1 MTTLRI
7 LLAEPVAPERADA
20 WALYDE
26 RGGLLRTGV
35 GRPADWPA
43 AARHEAV
50 VAARRV
56 RVAVLHLPLLP
67 AAQLAAAAAYAIED
81 QLAGSGTPPRLAVSP
96 QAPDGTVR
104 VTIVDS
110 ALVRALRDG
119 SPPAPRFARVVAEPD
134 LAPPAP
140 GWHWYVDAARPA
152 DAFVRGPDGA
162 VAPTGDPG
170 ADAALPGELVLAFAH
185 LPADAR
191 RLAVHGDPAPATR
204 ERLHAVHGID
214 AVTGDPWQ
222 WQHADP
228 RTFAA
233 APDLA
238 PPAPGTDVAARAP
251 LPRSFR
257 LALGVAAAAIAIHVV
272 ATLVQWI
279 GLEFDAYRSAA
290 KWKELAV
297 QAGIG
302 AAASMDAPA
311 ARAALYARHAEL
323 RHAAG
328 LAAPGDALPQLAR
341 AAPALALLP
350 PGGLKSA
357 TFAAGGWTLDV
368 GLIDTVLL
376 ARIDAAMK
384 AAGVPALVATTP
396 AGTRIRIE
404 PRP

>member
-1 MTTLRI
+1 MTTLRV
-7 LLAEPVAPERADA
+7 LLADPVAPERADA

-26 RGGLLRTGV
+26 RGALLRTGID
-35 GRPADWPA
+35 RPADWPA
-43 AARHEAV
+43 AARREAV
-50 VAARRV
+50 IAARRV
-56 RVAVLHLPLLP
+56 RVAALHLPLLP

-81 QLAGSGTPPRLAVSP
+81 QLAGAGTPPQLAVSP
-96 QAPDGTVR
+96 QSRDGTVR

-110 ALVRALRDG
+110 GLIRALRDG
-119 SPPAPRFARVVAEPD
+119 GPPATRFARLVAEPD

-140 GWHWYVDAARPA
+140 GWHWYVDVARPA

-162 VAPTGDPG
+162 VSPTGVPA
-170 ADAALPGELVLAFAH
+170 ADAALPGELALAFGH
-185 LPADAR
+185 LGPDAR
-191 RLAVHGDPAPATR
+191 RLAIHGDSAPATL
-204 ERLHAVHGID
+204 ERLNAVHGIVATVD
-214 AVTGDPWQ
+214 APWQ
-222 WQHADP
+222 WQRADP
-228 RTFAA
+228 HAFAA

-238 PPAPGTDVAARAP
+238 PPAPGADVAARAP
-251 LPRSFR
+251 LPRSWK
-257 LALGVAAAAIAIHVV
+257 LAVGVAAAAIAIHVA

-279 GLEFDAYRSAA
+279 GLELDAHGSAA

-302 AAASMDAPA
+302 AAATMDAPA
-311 ARAALYARHAEL
+311 ARAALYARHAEM

-357 TFAAGGWTLDV
+357 TFAGGGWTIDV
-368 GLIDTVLL
+368 GVVDPALL

-384 AAGVPALVATTP
+384 AAGLPALVATTP
-396 AGTRIRIE
+396 AGTRIRIDS
-404 PRP
+404 RP